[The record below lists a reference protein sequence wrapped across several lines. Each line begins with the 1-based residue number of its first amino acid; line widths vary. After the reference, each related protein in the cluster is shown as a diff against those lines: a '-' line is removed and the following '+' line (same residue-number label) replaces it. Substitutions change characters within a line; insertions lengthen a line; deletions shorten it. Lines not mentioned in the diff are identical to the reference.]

1 MITRRI
7 NTKGPQKTDQEEN
20 QSVEDSFPDSDE
32 LVARAEL
39 NISINEV
46 LEEEIVVVNELKKM
60 YDLGEKVE
68 GIIFQKVDFKRL
80 NVVARRVNNVLRFF
94 EASNNTE
101 TNNLVVATRQLEL
114 KEAKRDGKT
123 KSETW

>member
-114 KEAKRDGKT
+114 KEAKRDGNK